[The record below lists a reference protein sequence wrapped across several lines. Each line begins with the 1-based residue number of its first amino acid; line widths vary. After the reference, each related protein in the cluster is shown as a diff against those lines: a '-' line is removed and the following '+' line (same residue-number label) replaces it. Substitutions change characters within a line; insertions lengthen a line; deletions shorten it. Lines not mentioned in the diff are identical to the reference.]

1 MSALDAALAA
11 GRREA
16 EALMRDTVSVYR
28 PGPDLFDRDSGQT
41 VPGQPAVTFYTGRA
55 RVKVE
60 QLADSEV
67 QAGEQEVTL
76 RQYKVTIPFAT
87 ELPETGERPRPGDV
101 IDVTASPD
109 PRLTGLRLWVSGVQY
124 SGTAT
129 AWRIIAE
136 DRSP

>member
-1 MSALDAALAA
+1 VSALDAALAA

-16 EALMRDTVSVYR
+16 EALMRDTVTVYR
-28 PGPDLFDRDSGQT
+28 PGPDIFDRATGQT
-41 VPGQPAVTFYTGRA
+41 VPGQPEVTFYTGKA

-67 QAGEQEVTL
+67 QAGEQEVAL
-76 RQYKVTIPFAT
+76 RQYKVSLPFT
-87 ELPETGERPRPGDV
+87 TTLPATGERPRPGDV
-101 IDVTASPD
+101 VDVTASPD
-109 PRLTGLRLWVSGVQY
+109 PRLVGVRLWVTGVQY

-136 DRSP
+136 DRS

>member
-1 MSALDAALAA
+1 
-11 GRREA
+11 
-16 EALMRDTVSVYR
+16 MRDTVTLYR
-28 PGPDLFDRDSGQT
+28 PGADIFDRDSGSS
-41 VPGQPAVTFYTGRA
+41 VPGQPEVTFYSGKA

-76 RQYKVTIPFAT
+76 RQYKVSLPFSAP
-87 ELPETGERPRPGDV
+87 LPASGERPRPGDV
-101 IDVTASPD
+101 VDVTGSPD
-109 PRLTGLRLWVSGVQY
+109 ARLVGLRLWVTGVQY

-136 DRSP
+136 DRS

>member
-1 MSALDAALAA
+1 MTALEAALAA

-16 EALMRDTVSVYR
+16 EALMRDTVTLYR
-28 PGPDLFDRDSGQT
+28 PGPDIFDRTNGQT
-41 VPGQPAVTFYTGRA
+41 TPGQPAVNFYSGKA
-55 RVKVE
+55 RVKAE

-76 RQYKVTIPFAT
+76 RQYKVSLPFSTA
-87 ELPETGERPRPGDV
+87 LPTSGERPAPGDV
-101 IDVTASPD
+101 VHVTASPD
-109 PRLTGLRLWVSGVQY
+109 ARLVGVRLWVTGVQY

-136 DRSP
+136 DRS

>member
-16 EALMRDTVSVYR
+16 EALMRDTVTFYR
-28 PGPDLFDRDSGQT
+28 PGEDLFDRDTGQT
-41 VPGQPAVTFYTGRA
+41 VPGQPAVIFYAGRA

-67 QAGEQEVTL
+67 QAGEQEVAI
-76 RQYKVTIPFAT
+76 RQNKVTIPFAT
-87 ELPETGERPRPGDV
+87 ELPRTGERPRPGDV
-101 IDVTASPD
+101 IDVTTSSD
-109 PRLTGLRLWVSGVQY
+109 PRLAGLRLWVSGVQY

-136 DRSP
+136 DRS